1 MRVTWMDVFEQKE
14 EEEFFLFIYYLIRRV
29 LLVLTITINTN
40 KIDTA

>member
-1 MRVTWMDVFEQKE
+1 MRVTWMDVFEKKK
-14 EEEFFLFIYYLIRRV
+14 EEFFLFIYYLIRRV